1 MIAFSP
7 PNRIKTLILLA
18 ICVVLAIVAVSIGI
32 DDNPP
37 GLLLAFI
44 AALALVLA
52 FVHPWRNARN
62 FGFLF
67 LASVLGLV
75 LFIILNITLD
85 SIVQNPATSDAV
97 RNLIESR
104 AIEALTVTFAM
115 LLPAA
120 FLVGAIGAIVMLIRN
135 RRRPT

>member
-1 MIAFSP
+1 MVAFSS
-7 PNRIKTLILLA
+7 PNRIKTFFLLA
-18 ICVVLAIVAVSIGI
+18 ICGVLTLVAVVIGI
-32 DDNPP
+32 NDNPP
-37 GLLLAFI
+37 GLLMAFI
-44 AALALVLA
+44 AALALILA
-52 FVHPWRNARN
+52 FVHPWRTARK
-62 FGFLF
+62 FTFLL

-97 RNLIESR
+97 RNLIESPPN
-104 AIEALTVTFAM
+104 EALIVTFAM

-120 FLVGAIGAIVMLIRN
+120 FLVGAIGAVIMLIRN